1 MRRLTLG
8 VVKPIIAEMLGR
20 CPDSAKVVALINEA
34 QERLLNRP
42 HRALGAIARLEVC
55 VNDACITWPR
65 MVRSIEV
72 ASLCNT
78 AMRVRSEWFEFLPNG
93 PGQLKETNLVGLQLI
108 DHGTACV
115 FADVRGASSKVRVT
129 CDLAADNGSKVLLQ
143 GYDQNGNWILT
154 NDGGNWIEGEYVT
167 ASVGGTNSVNTFA
180 PPGPVRVIKPETDG
194 PIRLYEWDTLTSAIT
209 RSLAVYEPSEVLPIY
224 RRSFIPGLSSLNTC
238 SGSSDPCDKKR
249 VVVLARL
256 QHVPVSKDNDF
267 LVLNNIA
274 AIKEMVKSIVY
285 AEQDGKL
292 QEAEVHEIRAR
303 REIEGESSAYLGDGA
318 QNPIGI
324 ASSNDFGIG
333 YIGNVI

>member
-1 MRRLTLG
+1 
-8 VVKPIIAEMLGR
+8 
-20 CPDSAKVVALINEA
+20 
-34 QERLLNRP
+34 
-42 HRALGAIARLEVC
+42 
-55 VNDACITWPR
+55 

-180 PPGPVRVIKPETDG
+180 PPGPVRVIKPETNG

-238 SGSSDPCDKKR
+238 TGSSDPCGKKR

-318 QNPIGI
+318 QSPIGV
-324 ASSNDFGIG
+324 AASNDFGIG